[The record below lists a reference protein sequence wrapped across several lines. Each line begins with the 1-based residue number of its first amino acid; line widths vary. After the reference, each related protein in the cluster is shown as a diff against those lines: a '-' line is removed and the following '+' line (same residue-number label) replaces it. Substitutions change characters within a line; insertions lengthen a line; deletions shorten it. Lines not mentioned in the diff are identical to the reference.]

1 MPEGESA
8 LPPETRV
15 ARTVYR
21 GAAVYGVMVLLPAY
35 LIPLPDPYKLTQIG
49 FVGLALVFQG
59 LFWIIG
65 GDALRYRPLVPL
77 TVFEKLCFGIPAL
90 AYFAQGQTDAVTAVF
105 GGIDLFLAA
114 LFVIVWFKL
123 RRLPA

>member
-1 MPEGESA
+1 
-8 LPPETRV
+8 LPPE
-15 ARTVYR
+15 ARFARWLYR
-21 GAAVYGVMVLLPAY
+21 GAAIYGVIVLLPIY

-65 GDALRYRPLVPL
+65 GDPLRYRPLVPL
-77 TVFEKLCFGIPAL
+77 TVFEKLCFGIPAV
-90 AYFAQGQTDAVTAVF
+90 AYFAQGRTDAVTGVF
-105 GGIDLFLAA
+105 GAIDLLLAA
-114 LFVIVWFKL
+114 LFVVAWFRL

>member
-1 MPEGESA
+1 M
-8 LPPETRV
+8 PPEARF

-21 GAAVYGVMVLLPAY
+21 GAAIYGVIVLLPAY

-65 GDALRYRPLVPL
+65 GDPMRYRSLVPL
-77 TVFEKLCFGIPAL
+77 TIFEKVCFGIPAV
-90 AYFAQGQTDAVTAVF
+90 AYFARGQTDAVTGTF
-105 GGIDLFLAA
+105 GAIDLLLAV
-114 LFVIVWFKL
+114 LFVIVWTRL
-123 RRLPA
+123 RRVPA

>member
-1 MPEGESA
+1 M
-8 LPPETRV
+8 PPEVRL
-15 ARTVYR
+15 ARTIYR
-21 GAAVYGVMVLLPAY
+21 GAAVYGVLVLLPAY

-65 GDALRYRPLVPL
+65 GDPLGYRALVPL
-77 TVFEKLCFGIPAL
+77 TVFEKLCFGIPAV
-90 AYFAQGQTDAVTAVF
+90 AYCLRNQTDVVTGTF
-105 GGIDLFLAA
+105 GAIDLLLSV
-114 LFVIVWFKL
+114 LFAIVWLRL